1 MGVLSDG
8 KKKLK
13 LFIKTEEE
21 TATQNVAK
29 YPVQRG
35 QPIID
40 HTQADSKTW
49 NFEGWIQGKDQKT
62 IDATYQQ
69 LLSWQF
75 YGNLLT
81 WNGAVHHPNM
91 IISELHKSYDNGGM
105 KNALAITIS
114 LTWVNLVKSSKST
127 AKKSQG
133 PKSPV
138 KKKSAPKKGTYMT
151 VRAGNT
157 YWAWSQK
164 YGVSVAQLRKWN
176 KWPDRKIPVG
186 AKVRVK

>member
-1 MGVLSDG
+1 MGILSDG
-8 KKKLK
+8 KKKIE
-13 LFIKTEEE
+13 LFVTDENE
-21 TATQNVAK
+21 TSTNTVAQ

-40 HTQADSKTW
+40 HTQSQGKTW
-49 NFEGWIQGKDQKT
+49 SFEGWIKGKDQKE
-62 IDATYQQ
+62 IDAKYQQ

-81 WNGAVHHPNM
+81 WTGAIRHPNM
-91 IISELHKSYDNGGM
+91 LISELNKSYTDGGM
-105 KNALAITIS
+105 KDAIKFTIS
-114 LTWVNLVKSSKST
+114 LTWVNLVNGTKKT

-138 KKKSAPKKGTYMT
+138 KKKSAAKKGTYLT
-151 VRAGNT
+151 VKSGNT

-164 YGVSVAQLRKWN
+164 YGVSI
-176 KWPDRKIPVG
+176 D
-186 AKVRVK
+186 